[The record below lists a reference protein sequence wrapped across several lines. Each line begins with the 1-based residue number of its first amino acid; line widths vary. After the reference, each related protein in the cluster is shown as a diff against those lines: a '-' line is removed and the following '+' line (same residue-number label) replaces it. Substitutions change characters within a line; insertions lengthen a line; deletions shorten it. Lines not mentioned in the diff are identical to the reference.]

1 MAYDLDFRNRVLEYV
16 TAGHSKKAT
25 CALFGISTNTLYV
38 WEKQLSE
45 QGHLERKKRVAKSR
59 KIPLEQLE
67 AYVQQHPDAFL
78 RELAEHFNCRI
89 SSVWA
94 ALKQLAI
101 TLKKDDNL

>member
-1 MAYDLDFRNRVLEYV
+1 
-16 TAGHSKKAT
+16 
-25 CALFGISTNTLYV
+25 
-38 WEKQLSE
+38 
-45 QGHLERKKRVAKSR
+45 
-59 KIPLEQLE
+59 QLE

>member
-45 QGHLERKKRVAKSR
+45 QGHLERKNVLLSLAKF
-59 KIPLEQLE
+59 P
-67 AYVQQHPDAFL
+67 
-78 RELAEHFNCRI
+78 
-89 SSVWA
+89 
-94 ALKQLAI
+94 
-101 TLKKDDNL
+101 

>member
-1 MAYDLDFRNRVLEYV
+1 MRIRNCWSQQKE
-16 TAGHSKKAT
+16 T

-67 AYVQQHPDAFL
+67 AYVQQHPDAFFTRTSRTFQL
-78 RELAEHFNCRI
+78 SYLLCLGSPQTARYHFKKRR
-89 SSVWA
+89 
-94 ALKQLAI
+94 QLI
-101 TLKKDDNL
+101 VNKIKRK